1 MAQGNN
7 PETELKRA
15 NFRRCIL
22 HTWPNFTGLGFN
34 LENCPRPPHQI
45 RTVESNSPAAAAKL
59 KILDAILSVN
69 GQDVSNAEYPTVTQ
83 AIKNARDTQNK
94 IDLLVIEKRFYEP
107 LKAKGIEFNA
117 QYANIHET
125 PATMPREYTTF
136 PKYTPRSCEIK
147 LQKGEETFGFE
158 IVNGPGDIGIYI
170 QEVHPNTPA
179 SRTPL
184 RKCDRVLE
192 INDKLVNAESSK
204 TINEKLTAAKKKR
217 AIKLYVVD
225 TFTYKYFLDNAI
237 PLSSKEYKKSSLPEQ
252 LRQQQQQQQQQSRDQ
267 DYINIAD
274 GRK

>member
-7 PETELKRA
+7 TGTELQRA

-34 LENCPRPPHQI
+34 LENCPRPPHLI

-59 KILDAILSVN
+59 KILDAVLSVN
-69 GQDVSNAEYPTVTQ
+69 GQDVSNAEYSTVTQ
-83 AIKNARDTQNK
+83 AIKNARDTQNR
-94 IDLLVIEKRFYEP
+94 IDLLVIEKRFYDP

-117 QYANIHET
+117 QYAITHET
-125 PATMPREYTTF
+125 PPTMPKEYTMF

-147 LQKGEETFGFE
+147 LLKGEETFGFE
-158 IVNGPGDIGIYI
+158 IVNGAHDIGVYI

-179 SRTPL
+179 SRTSL

-192 INDKLVNAESSK
+192 INDKYVNTESSK
-204 TINEKLTAAKKKR
+204 AISDKLGAAKKKR
-217 AIKLYVVD
+217 FVKLYVVD
-225 TFTYKYFLDNAI
+225 TFTYKYFQDNGI
-237 PLSSKEYKKSSLPEQ
+237 PLTSKEYKKSSLPEQ
-252 LRQQQQQQQQQSRDQ
+252 LRRQQQPQSRDQ